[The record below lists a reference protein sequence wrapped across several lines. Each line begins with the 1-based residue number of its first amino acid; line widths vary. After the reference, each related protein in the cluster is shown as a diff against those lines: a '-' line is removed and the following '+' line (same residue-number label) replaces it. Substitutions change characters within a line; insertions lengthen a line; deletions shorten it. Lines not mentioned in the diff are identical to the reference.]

1 MTQGEALKGFTKIVH
16 KFCQANEANE
26 AVAITTRCR

>member
-16 KFCQANEANE
+16 KFCQGNEGNE
-26 AVAITTRCR
+26 AVRSS